1 MIGQALNELFAG
13 IWSLFNLGIEI
24 DGFYLKFWYLPALY
38 LLIKMVLILIGF
50 DSSSSTKE
58 KSGTSNNY
66 KSKRS
71 VDND

>member
-1 MIGQALNELFAG
+1 MIGNALNQLFIG
-13 IWSLFNLGIEI
+13 VWSLLNLGIEI

-50 DSSSSTKE
+50 DGTNSVKE
-58 KSGTSNNY
+58 KSGASSNY